1 MIVQMPL
8 AEASSCDD
16 NDPMSAGVTPAT
28 DSVSPQNSPI
38 SAEFQQVVV
47 RPVALADLPGL
58 LDLASLAGAGLTT
71 LPRDPDILT
80 RRIQASLRSFDRIAS
95 SPGGES
101 YLFVMEALPSR
112 RVIGASGIVSKVGGF
127 EPFYSYQIEKTLFES
142 KWINI
147 RKEVPILRLHE
158 EHDGPAEIG
167 SLFLH
172 PEFRHQQN
180 GRFLQLVRFLFMAE
194 HAPAFEAQ
202 VVSEL
207 RGVSDEQGRSP
218 FWDALGR
225 HFFGIDFRAA
235 DHLSVVNKRF
245 IADLMPDHPI
255 YIPLLPKEAQDVIGI
270 CHPHTVPA
278 MKILEAEGFSYQ
290 HAVDIFDAGPVF
302 GCPTAE
308 IRAIRQSRKRAV
320 TEVVGDAES
329 LPPTPFMLGT
339 TTEHFRAVKGPV
351 LELPKNK
358 GLRITA
364 EAAESLQIRV
374 GEPLR
379 YVELKPASATHSS

>member
-1 MIVQMPL
+1 METGDNLHMDAPDPAISISPDPL
-8 AEASSCDD
+8 AT
-16 NDPMSAGVTPAT
+16 TPSQAT
-28 DSVSPQNSPI
+28 P
-38 SAEFQQVVV
+38 VVI
-47 RPVALADLPGL
+47 RPVTLADLPHL
-58 LDLASLAGAGLTT
+58 LELASLAGTGLTT

-80 RRIQASLRSFDRIAS
+80 RRIQASLRAFDRIPP

-101 YLFVMEALPSR
+101 YLLVMETLPSR

-142 KWINI
+142 KWVNI

-172 PEFRHQQN
+172 PDYRHHGN
-180 GRFLQLVRFLFMAE
+180 GRFLQLVRFLFIAE
-194 HAPAFEAQ
+194 HPHAFESH

-207 RGVSDEQGRSP
+207 RGVSDDTGRSP

-255 YIPLLPKEAQDVIGI
+255 YIPLLPKEAQDVIGV

-278 MKILEAEGFSYQ
+278 MKILQAEGFTYQ
-290 HAVDIFDAGPVF
+290 NAVDIFDAGPVF
-302 GCPTAE
+302 GCPTAD
-308 IRAIRQSRKRAV
+308 IRAIKHSRKRPVA
-320 TEVVGDAES
+320 EVVSELDS
-329 LPPTPFMLGT
+329 PTPYMLGT
-339 TTEHFRAVKGPV
+339 TTEHFRAVKGP
-351 LELPKNK
+351 LFELPKNK

-364 EAAESLQIRV
+364 ESAEALQIRV

-379 YVELKPASATHSS
+379 YVELKPA